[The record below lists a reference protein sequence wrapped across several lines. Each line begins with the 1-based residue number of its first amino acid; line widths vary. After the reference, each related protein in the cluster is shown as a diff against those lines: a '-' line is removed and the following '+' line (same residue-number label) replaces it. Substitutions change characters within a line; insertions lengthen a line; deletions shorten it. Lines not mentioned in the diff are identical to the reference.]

1 MSLDH
6 STSSRPFRGALMFL
20 LTLMAVS
27 PDAAQSG
34 NPAELKVA
42 IMVVPPFVM
51 RQDGSYTGFS
61 IEVWNALAT
70 QMKVKTEYRLI
81 SDITSLVEALRSKS
95 VDIVGSPVTIT
106 AARDAEFDFS
116 LPIMQAG
123 LQIMVLDT
131 GGTTTPNPLEDLLE
145 LLFSKTML
153 LWLGIAL
160 VLILIPAHLVWLL
173 ERGREGGI
181 IRNPK

>member
-1 MSLDH
+1 
-6 STSSRPFRGALMFL
+6 MFL
-20 LTLMAVS
+20 VTLILAS
-27 PDAAQSG
+27 PAAAQSS
-34 NPAELKVA
+34 NPTELKVA

-51 RQDGSYTGFS
+51 RQDGSYTGFG
-61 IEVWNALAT
+61 IDLWNAVAT
-70 QMKVKTEYRLI
+70 QMKVKTDYRFM
-81 SDITSLVEALRSKS
+81 SDVTSLVEALRSKS

-123 LQIMVLDT
+123 LQVMVRDT
-131 GGTTTPNPLEDLLE
+131 GGSTTPNTLEDLPE

-160 VLILIPAHLVWLL
+160 VLVLIPAHLVWLL
-173 ERGREGGI
+173 ERGRRVE
-181 IRNPK
+181 